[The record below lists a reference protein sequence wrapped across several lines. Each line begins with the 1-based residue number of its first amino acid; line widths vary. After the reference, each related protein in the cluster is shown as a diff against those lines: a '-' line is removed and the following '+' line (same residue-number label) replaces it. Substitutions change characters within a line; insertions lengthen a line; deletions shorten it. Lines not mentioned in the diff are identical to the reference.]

1 VNGAQIAVEA
11 LRREGVRHIFGLP
24 GTTIMN
30 LIDAAGQEP
39 DVRYLSVRH
48 EQVAAFMADGYAR
61 AGGGIG
67 VCMASRG
74 PGAANLAI
82 GVHNAHAESVPVLAL
97 VGQVSDGIYYR
108 DAFEEMDL
116 VRFFEPITKWSAEVH
131 STARIPELMQRAVRT
146 ALSGRPGPVLVS
158 LPLDVQTAE
167 ADVAYQPRF
176 RPARPAPQSGDVE
189 DAVARLAAADRPLAI
204 LGGGAAGRRH
214 DASLIKLA
222 ERLQLPVVTTW
233 LRKNVFPNDSPLF
246 CGSLGY
252 GAVAVTEDLVRQA
265 DVVLAIGCRF
275 SEFTSQ
281 RWTLLPPDATL
292 IQVDI
297 DPGVLGQY
305 YVPDLG
311 ICADSATTT
320 TAMLA
325 AADGRELDRL
335 GVQHGRAARAAAAR
349 RAYLEQ
355 TYLEQTHLEQ
365 TQSGQTRLEQAG
377 IHRASAGPPAVS
389 SAALIIALRE
399 VLGSTRAILVQDAP
413 SFGTWIHRHLDFTEP
428 GSFYA
433 SAGGS
438 MGWGFP
444 AAMGIQLAR
453 PDARVVN
460 ISGDGSFWMVAQ
472 DLETAVREDLPVVTV
487 INNNFSFGNTRDRQ
501 RTAHGGRYVGV
512 FYGNP
517 DFAAY
522 ARLLGAHGE
531 RVETEAGLLPAL
543 ERAMA
548 SGRPAV
554 VDVIQDRHEGL
565 PSDLAPPIAR

>member
-82 GVHNAHAESVPVLAL
+82 GVHNAHAESVPLLAL

-116 VRFFEPITKWSAEVH
+116 VRFFEPITKWSAEIH

-167 ADVAYQPRF
+167 ADVTYQPRF
-176 RPARPAPQSGDVE
+176 RPARPAPQAGDVE
-189 DAVARLAAADRPLAI
+189 DAVARLAAAERPVAI

-214 DASLIKLA
+214 DASLVKLV

-233 LRKNVFPNDSPLF
+233 LRKNVFPNDSQLF
-246 CGSLGY
+246 CGSLGF
-252 GAVAVTEDLVRQA
+252 GAVAATEDLVRQA

-311 ICADSATTT
+311 ICADSASATA
-320 TAMLA
+320 AMLA
-325 AADGRELDRL
+325 AADGRAPDRL
-335 GVQHGRAARAAAAR
+335 GVQHERAARAAAGR

-355 TYLEQTHLEQ
+355 TNLEQ
-365 TQSGQTRLEQAG
+365 TQSEQTHLQQAG
-377 IHRASAGPPAVS
+377 IRQASPGPPAVS

-444 AAMGIQLAR
+444 AAMGMQLAR

-487 INNNFSFGNTRDRQ
+487 ISNNFSFGNTRDRQ

-554 VDVIQDRHEGL
+554 IDVIQDRHEGL

>member
-1 VNGAQIAVEA
+1 MNGAQIAVEA

-39 DVRYLSVRH
+39 DLEYLSVRH

-61 AGGGIG
+61 AGGGLG

-116 VRFFEPITKWSAEVH
+116 VRFFEPITKWSAEIH
-131 STARIPELMQRAVRT
+131 SAARIPELMQRAVRT

-167 ADVAYQPRF
+167 ADVSYQPRF
-176 RPARPAPQSGDVE
+176 RPARPAPQASDVE
-189 DAVARLAAADRPLAI
+189 DAVARLAEADRPVAI
-204 LGGGAAGRRH
+204 LGGGAAGRSH
-214 DASLIKLA
+214 DPSLIKLA
-222 ERLQLPVVTTW
+222 ERLRLPVVTTW

-311 ICADSATTT
+311 IWADSAAATA
-320 TAMLA
+320 AMLA
-325 AADGRELDRL
+325 AVDGPALDGL
-335 GVQHGRAARAAAAR
+335 AVQRGRAARAAAAR

-355 TYLEQTHLEQ
+355 VHLD
-365 TQSGQTRLEQAG
+365 QA
-377 IHRASAGPPAVS
+377 RMSRGPSTVS
-389 SAALIIALRE
+389 SAALVIALRE

-428 GSFYA
+428 GSFYG

-444 AAMGIQLAR
+444 AAMGMQLAR
-453 PDARVVN
+453 PGSRVIN

-531 RVETEAGLLPAL
+531 RVESEEGLLPAL
-543 ERAMA
+543 ERALA

-565 PSDLAPPIAR
+565 PPDLVPPIAQ

>member
-11 LRREGVRHIFGLP
+11 LSREGVRHIFGLP

-30 LIDAAGQEP
+30 LIDAAGQEA

-82 GVHNAHAESVPVLAL
+82 GVHNAHAESVPMLAL

-116 VRFFEPITKWSAEVH
+116 VRFFDPVTKWSAEIH

-158 LPLDVQTAE
+158 LPLDVQTAQ

-176 RPARPAPQSGDVE
+176 RPARPAPQAGDVE
-189 DAVARLAAADRPLAI
+189 DAVARLAAADRPVAI
-204 LGGGAAGRRH
+204 LGGGAAGRRY

-252 GAVAVTEDLVRQA
+252 GAVAATEGLVRQA

-311 ICADSATTT
+311 ICADSATATA
-320 TAMLA
+320 AMLA
-325 AADGRELDRL
+325 AADGRALDRL
-335 GVQHGRAARAAAAR
+335 GMQHGRAARATAAR

-355 TYLEQTHLEQ
+355 TH
-365 TQSGQTRLEQAG
+365 LEQAG
-377 IHRASAGPPAVS
+377 IRQASAGPPAVS

-413 SFGTWIHRHLDFTEP
+413 SFGTWIHRHLDFSEP

-444 AAMGIQLAR
+444 AAMGMQLAR
-453 PDARVVN
+453 PDSRVVN

-501 RTAHGGRYVGV
+501 RIAHGGRYVGV

-565 PSDLAPPIAR
+565 PPDLAPPIAR

>member
-1 VNGAQIAVEA
+1 MGGSGGMGGEMNGAQIAVEA

-39 DVRYLSVRH
+39 GVRYMSVRH

-61 AGGGIG
+61 GSGGIG
-67 VCMASRG
+67 VCTASRG

-82 GVHNAHAESVPVLAL
+82 GVHNAHAESVPVLAV
-97 VGQVSDGIYYR
+97 VGQVSDGIYNR

-116 VRFFEPITKWSAEVH
+116 VRFFEPITKWSVEIH

-146 ALSGRPGPVLVS
+146 ALSGRPGPVLAS

-167 ADVAYQPRF
+167 ADVRYQPRF
-176 RPARPAPQSGDVE
+176 RPSRPAPQDGDVE
-189 DAVARLAAADRPLAI
+189 DAVARLAAAERPVAI
-204 LGGGAAGRRH
+204 LGGGAAGRHH

-252 GAVAVTEDLVRQA
+252 GAVAATEDVVRQA
-265 DVVLAIGCRF
+265 DVILAIGCRF

-292 IQVDI
+292 IQVDV
-297 DPGVLGQY
+297 DPAVLGQY

-311 ICADSATTT
+311 ICADSALTTA
-320 TAMLA
+320 AMLA
-325 AADGRELDRL
+325 AAHGHELDGL
-335 GVQHGRAARAAAAR
+335 AVLHGHAARAAAAR

-355 TYLEQTHLEQ
+355 TV
-365 TQSGQTRLEQAG
+365 APV
-377 IHRASAGPPAVS
+377 ASPGAATVS
-389 SAALIIALRE
+389 SAALVTALRD
-399 VLGSTRAILVQDAP
+399 VLGSTRAVLLQDAP
-413 SFGTWIHRHLDFTEP
+413 SFGTWIHRHLDFAEP
-428 GSFYA
+428 GTFYG

-444 AAMGIQLAR
+444 AAMGMQLAR
-453 PDARVVN
+453 PDARVIN

-487 INNNFSFGNTRDRQ
+487 ISNNFSFGNTRDRQ

-531 RVETEAGLLPAL
+531 RVETEADLLPAL

-565 PSDLAPPIAR
+565 PADLVPPVAR

>member
-1 VNGAQIAVEA
+1 
-11 LRREGVRHIFGLP
+11 
-24 GTTIMN
+24 
-30 LIDAAGQEP
+30 
-39 DVRYLSVRH
+39 
-48 EQVAAFMADGYAR
+48 
-61 AGGGIG
+61 
-67 VCMASRG
+67 
-74 PGAANLAI
+74 
-82 GVHNAHAESVPVLAL
+82 
-97 VGQVSDGIYYR
+97 
-108 DAFEEMDL
+108 
-116 VRFFEPITKWSAEVH
+116 
-131 STARIPELMQRAVRT
+131 VRT

-176 RPARPAPQSGDVE
+176 RPARPAPQAGDVE
-189 DAVARLAAADRPLAI
+189 DAVARLAAADRPVAI

-214 DASLIKLA
+214 DASLIKLV

-252 GAVAVTEDLVRQA
+252 GAVAATEDLVRQA

-311 ICADSATTT
+311 ICADSATATA
-320 TAMLA
+320 AMLA
-325 AADGRELDRL
+325 AADGRALDRL
-335 GVQHGRAARAAAAR
+335 GVQHGRAARATAAR

-355 TYLEQTHLEQ
+355 TH
-365 TQSGQTRLEQAG
+365 LEQAG
-377 IHRASAGPPAVS
+377 IRQASAGPPAVS

-399 VLGSTRAILVQDAP
+399 LLGSTRAILVQDAP

-444 AAMGIQLAR
+444 AAMGMQLAR
-453 PDARVVN
+453 PDSRVVN

>member
-1 VNGAQIAVEA
+1 MNGAQIAVEA

-39 DVRYLSVRH
+39 EIRYISVRH

-61 AGGGIG
+61 ASGGIG

-82 GVHNAHAESVPVLAL
+82 GVHNASAESVPVLAL

-116 VRFFEPITKWSAEVH
+116 VRFFEPITKWSAEIH
-131 STARIPELMQRAVRT
+131 ATGRIPELMQRAVRT

-158 LPLDVQTAE
+158 LPLDVQTTQAG
-167 ADVAYQPRF
+167 ASYQRRF
-176 RPARPAPQSGDVE
+176 RPARPAPQDSDVE
-189 DAVARLAAADRPLAI
+189 DAVARLAAARRPVAI
-204 LGGGAAGRRH
+204 LGGGAAGRRY
-214 DASLIKLA
+214 DASMIKLA
-222 ERLQLPVVTTW
+222 ERLHLPVVTTW

-252 GAVAVTEDLVRQA
+252 GAVAATEDLVRQA

-275 SEFTSQ
+275 SEFTTQ
-281 RWTLLPPDATL
+281 RWTLLPADAAL
-292 IQVDI
+292 IQIDI

-311 ICADSATTT
+311 MCADSAAAAA
-320 TAMLA
+320 AMLA
-325 AADGRELDRL
+325 ATDGSALDGAPGQRE
-335 GVQHGRAARAAAAR
+335 RAARAAAAR
-349 RAYLEQ
+349 SAYLDQ
-355 TYLEQTHLEQ
+355 V
-365 TQSGQTRLEQAG
+365 RLEQATAAPG
-377 IHRASAGPPAVS
+377 PVGSAAVS
-389 SAALIIALRE
+389 SAALVTALRT
-399 VLGSTRAILVQDAP
+399 VLGRTRTILVQDAP
-413 SFGTWIHRHLDFTEP
+413 SFGTWIHRYLDFTEP
-428 GSFYA
+428 GAFYGA
-433 SAGGS
+433 AGGS

-453 PDARVVN
+453 PDERVINV
-460 ISGDGSFWMVAQ
+460 SGDGSFAMVAQ

-487 INNNFSFGNTRDRQ
+487 INNNFAFGNTRDRQ

-531 RVETEAGLLPAL
+531 RVEDEADLLPAL

-565 PSDLAPPIAR
+565 PPDLVPPVAR

>member
-82 GVHNAHAESVPVLAL
+82 GVHNAHAESVPMLAL

-116 VRFFEPITKWSAEVH
+116 VRFFEPITKWSAEIH

-176 RPARPAPQSGDVE
+176 RPARPAPQASDVE
-189 DAVARLAAADRPLAI
+189 DAVARLAAADRPVAI

-214 DASLIKLA
+214 DVSLIKLA

-252 GAVAVTEDLVRQA
+252 GAVAATEDLVRQA

-297 DPGVLGQY
+297 DPKVLGQY

-311 ICADSATTT
+311 ICADSATATA
-320 TAMLA
+320 AMLA
-325 AADGRELDRL
+325 AAADGRALDRL

-355 TYLEQTHLEQ
+355 TD
-365 TQSGQTRLEQAG
+365 LEQAG
-377 IHRASAGPPAVS
+377 IRKASPGPAAVS

-399 VLGSTRAILVQDAP
+399 VLGSARSILVQDAP

-453 PDARVVN
+453 PGARVVN

-487 INNNFSFGNTRDRQ
+487 ISNNFSFGNTRDRQ

-565 PSDLAPPIAR
+565 PSDLAPPVAR

>member
-1 VNGAQIAVEA
+1 
-11 LRREGVRHIFGLP
+11 
-24 GTTIMN
+24 
-30 LIDAAGQEP
+30 
-39 DVRYLSVRH
+39 
-48 EQVAAFMADGYAR
+48 
-61 AGGGIG
+61 
-67 VCMASRG
+67 
-74 PGAANLAI
+74 
-82 GVHNAHAESVPVLAL
+82 
-97 VGQVSDGIYYR
+97 
-108 DAFEEMDL
+108 
-116 VRFFEPITKWSAEVH
+116 
-131 STARIPELMQRAVRT
+131 
-146 ALSGRPGPVLVS
+146 
-158 LPLDVQTAE
+158 
-167 ADVAYQPRF
+167 
-176 RPARPAPQSGDVE
+176 
-189 DAVARLAAADRPLAI
+189 
-204 LGGGAAGRRH
+204 
-214 DASLIKLA
+214 
-222 ERLQLPVVTTW
+222 
-233 LRKNVFPNDSPLF
+233 
-246 CGSLGY
+246 
-252 GAVAVTEDLVRQA
+252 
-265 DVVLAIGCRF
+265 
-275 SEFTSQ
+275 
-281 RWTLLPPDATL
+281 
-292 IQVDI
+292 
-297 DPGVLGQY
+297 
-305 YVPDLG
+305 
-311 ICADSATTT
+311 
-320 TAMLA
+320 
-325 AADGRELDRL
+325 
-335 GVQHGRAARAAAAR
+335 
-349 RAYLEQ
+349 
-355 TYLEQTHLEQ
+355 
-365 TQSGQTRLEQAG
+365 
-377 IHRASAGPPAVS
+377 VS

>member
-1 VNGAQIAVEA
+1 MNGAQIAVEA

-39 DVRYLSVRH
+39 DVRYTSVRH

-61 AGGGIG
+61 ASGGIG

-97 VGQVSDGIYYR
+97 VGQVSDGVYYR

-116 VRFFEPITKWSAEVH
+116 VRLFEPMTKWSVEIH

-158 LPLDVQTAE
+158 LPLDVQTTE
-167 ADVAYQPRF
+167 ADVSYQPRF
-176 RPARPAPQSGDVE
+176 RPARPAPQDSDVE
-189 DAVARLAAADRPLAI
+189 AAVARLAAAERPVAI
-204 LGGGAAGRRH
+204 IGGGAAGRRH
-214 DASLIKLA
+214 DASLVKLA

-252 GAVAVTEDLVRQA
+252 GAVAATEDLVRQA

-275 SEFTSQ
+275 SEFTTQ

-297 DPGVLGQY
+297 DPAVLGQY
-305 YVPDLG
+305 YVPELG
-311 ICADSATTT
+311 ICADAASTTA
-320 TAMLA
+320 AMLA
-325 AADGRELDRL
+325 AADGHALDGLAAQR
-335 GVQHGRAARAAAAR
+335 GRAARATAAR

-355 TYLEQTHLEQ
+355 T
-365 TQSGQTRLEQAG
+365 A
-377 IHRASAGPPAVS
+377 IPVASPGSSTVS
-389 SAALIIALRE
+389 SAALVVALRE
-399 VLGSTRAILVQDAP
+399 VLGSTRAILLQDAP
-413 SFGTWIHRHLDFTEP
+413 SFGTWIHRHLDFAEP
-428 GSFYA
+428 GTFYG

-444 AAMGIQLAR
+444 AAMGMQLAR
-453 PDARVVN
+453 PDARVIN

-487 INNNFSFGNTRDRQ
+487 ISNNFSFGNTRDRQ
-501 RTAHGGRYVGV
+501 RTAHGGRYIGV

-531 RVETEAGLLPAL
+531 RVETETGLVPAL

-565 PSDLAPPIAR
+565 PADLVPPVAR

>member
-1 VNGAQIAVEA
+1 MNGARIAVEA

-39 DVRYLSVRH
+39 DVRYISARH

-61 AGGGIG
+61 ASGGIG
-67 VCMASRG
+67 VCTASRG

-116 VRFFEPITKWSAEVH
+116 VRFFEPITKWSAEIH
-131 STARIPELMQRAVRT
+131 ATRRIPELMQRAVRT

-167 ADVAYQPRF
+167 ADVSYQPRF
-176 RPARPAPQSGDVE
+176 RPALPAPQDSDVE
-189 DAVARLAAADRPLAI
+189 DAVARLAAARRPVAI
-204 LGGGAAGRRH
+204 LGGGVAGRCY

-222 ERLQLPVVTTW
+222 ERLRLPVVTTW

-252 GAVAVTEDLVRQA
+252 GAVAATEDLVRQA

-275 SEFTSQ
+275 SEFTTQ
-281 RWTLLPPDATL
+281 RWTLLPEDATL

-311 ICADSATTT
+311 MCADSAAAAA
-320 TAMLA
+320 AMLA
-325 AADGRELDRL
+325 AA
-335 GVQHGRAARAAAAR
+335 HGRDLDGSAEQRERAGRASAAR
-349 RAYLEQ
+349 RAYLDQ
-355 TYLEQTHLEQ
+355 V
-365 TQSGQTRLEQAG
+365 RLEQAAAAG
-377 IHRASAGPPAVS
+377 RPPGSAGSPAVP
-389 SAALIIALRE
+389 SAALVAALRD

-413 SFGTWIHRHLDFTEP
+413 SFGTWIHRYLDFTEP
-428 GSFYA
+428 GAFYG

-444 AAMGIQLAR
+444 AAMGVQLAR
-453 PDARVVN
+453 PGDRVIN
-460 ISGDGSFWMVAQ
+460 ISGDGSFAMVAQ

-487 INNNFSFGNTRDRQ
+487 INNNFAFGNTRDRQ

-531 RVETEAGLLPAL
+531 RVEDEADLLPAL
-543 ERAMA
+543 ERAIA

-565 PSDLAPPIAR
+565 PADLVPPVAR